1 MDRILSGPGMTTWT
15 LISFILGFL
24 LLLGGAEFF
33 VRGATRLA
41 AMLGVP
47 PLIIGLT
54 VVALGTTAPEIAVS
68 ILSALEGKPDI
79 ALGNVVGSNILNVL
93 FILGLSATI
102 TPLTVSRSLIRLDVP
117 IMIGVS
123 VLVVLLSLDNALGRV
138 EGVVLLSL
146 AAAYTA
152 FHIILARRD
161 RTEDCEFHEM
171 FPTRKETR
179 SRGQVMVCGGLILAG
194 VGGLILGSSWLVKGA
209 VVAARAMGVDEM
221 VIGLTIVAVGTSLPE
236 VATSVMASARGQ
248 RDIAVGNV
256 VGSNIYNILAVL
268 GVGAMVGPAG
278 ITVSP
283 AALRFDMPV
292 LISVALACL
301 PIFFTGNRIS
311 RPEGILFLVY
321 YVIYTVYLIMASSH
335 HQSLP
340 AFSGVMLF
348 FFIPMSVLGIGVS
361 VIRSLWTT
369 ELSVDG
375 IRPDK

>member
-1 MDRILSGPGMTTWT
+1 MNTWT
-15 LISFILGFL
+15 LVSFLLGFL

-68 ILSALEGKPDI
+68 VLSALEGKPDI

-102 TPLTVSRSLIRLDVP
+102 APLTVSRALIRLDVP

-123 VLVVLLSLDNALGRV
+123 VLVVLLALDNMLGRV
-138 EGVVLLSL
+138 EGALLLGLAVAYSAFHVVLAL
-146 AAAYTA
+146 
-152 FHIILARRD
+152 RE
-161 RTEDCEFHEM
+161 RTEDGEFHEK
-171 FPTRKETR
+171 FPPRMDAR
-179 SRGQVMVCGGLILAG
+179 SRGQLMGCAGLILTG
-194 VGGLILGSSWLVKGA
+194 VGGLIFGSNWLVKGA
-209 VVAARAMGVDEM
+209 VVAARAMGISEM

-236 VATSVMASARGQ
+236 VATSVMASLKGQ

-268 GVGAMVGPAG
+268 GAGAVVGKAG

-301 PIFFTGNRIS
+301 PIFFTGSRIS

-335 HQSLP
+335 HASLP

-361 VIRSLWTT
+361 VIRSLWTRRSAARSAQ
-369 ELSVDG
+369 EG
-375 IRPDK
+375 GKHGG